1 MKIFLLINL
10 IALFFF
16 STNLRSEEIQF
27 ENSEMK
33 IIDNGNTIL
42 GYESKVSIPSKKIVI
57 VSRKAEYNK
66 KEKIITFTMML
77 FLKIKKITLL

>member
-33 IIDNGNTIL
+33 IIDNGNIIL
-42 GYESKVSIPSKKIVI
+42 GYESKVSIPSKKNCNCI
-57 VSRKAEYNK
+57 
-66 KEKIITFTMML
+66 
-77 FLKIKKITLL
+77 

>member
-1 MKIFLLINL
+1 MKIFLIINL

-33 IIDNGNTIL
+33 IIDNGNIIL
-42 GYESKVSIPSKKIVI
+42 GYESKVSIPSKKIEI

-66 KEKIITFTMML
+66 K
-77 FLKIKKITLL
+77 KK

>member
-33 IIDNGNTIL
+33 IIDNGNIIL

-57 VSRKAEYNK
+57 VSRKVN
-66 KEKIITFTMML
+66 T
-77 FLKIKKITLL
+77 IKKKK

>member
-33 IIDNGNTIL
+33 IIDNGNIIL
-42 GYESKVSIPSKKIVI
+42 GYESKVSIPSKK
-57 VSRKAEYNK
+57 
-66 KEKIITFTMML
+66 L
-77 FLKIKKITLL
+77 